1 MIRRVLAA
9 SIVIDPVH
17 RANAQEISEMMPEA
31 WETIEAFSDDGLETV
46 KVMEANEIIEDIS
59 GDEEGTVLLP
69 SNDGQSGSGVCD
81 AGEEIE

>member
-1 MIRRVLAA
+1 MIRRVLVA
-9 SIVIDPVH
+9 SMVIDLVH
-17 RANAQEISEMMPEA
+17 RANPQEISEMMSEA
-31 WETIEAFSDDGLETV
+31 WLTMEAFSDDGLETI

-59 GDEEGTVLLP
+59 GDEEETFLFP